1 MQGLVTVFGGSGFV
15 GAQVVR
21 ALARKGSRVR
31 VAVRNPGRGYRLRML
46 GDVGQIEVVQAN
58 IRDIPSIVRAL
69 DGAEACVN
77 AVAVLHESGR
87 QRFQALHVDG
97 ARAVAE
103 ACGDL
108 GVERFVQI
116 SALGASPESPSLYA
130 RTKAAGE
137 AAVRQVIPSAVVL
150 RPSVVFG
157 PEDHFFNRFAEMAT
171 VSPVLP
177 LIGGGHTRFQ
187 PVYVG
192 DVGQAVANAVWDRAA
207 AGFDYELG
215 GPGVYSFEA
224 LMRLLLAEIQ
234 RRRLLLPIP
243 FSAASQLGRMS
254 ELMAGL
260 PGVFGLPTLTPPIT
274 TDQVALL
281 RSDNVVSP
289 GALGLADLAVTPTA
303 LEAIIPSYLWRY
315 RPGGQYAEDLQRL
328 ATPR

>member
-1 MQGLVTVFGGSGFV
+1 MQGLVTVFGGSGFI
-15 GAQVVR
+15 GSQVVR
-21 ALARKGSRVR
+21 ALAGKGSRVR

-58 IRDIPSIVRAL
+58 IRDTASIERAL

-77 AVAVLHESGR
+77 AVAVLYESGR

-103 ACGDL
+103 AARAV

-116 SALGASPESPSLYA
+116 SALGASTDSPSLYA

-137 AAVRQVIPSAVVL
+137 ATVREAMPSSTIL

-157 PEDHFFNRFAEMAT
+157 PEDHFFNRFAEMAM

-187 PVYVG
+187 PVYVA
-192 DVGQAVANAVWDRAA
+192 DVGRAVAQAACDPAA
-207 AGFDYELG
+207 AGVDYELG
-215 GPGVYSFEA
+215 GPGVYTFEG
-224 LMRLLLAEIQ
+224 LMKLLLAEIQ

-243 FSAASQLGRMS
+243 FGVATWLGRVGDLVAMTP
-254 ELMAGL
+254 LA
-260 PGVFGLPTLTPPIT
+260 PPIT
-274 TDQVALL
+274 ADQVALL

-289 GALGLADLAVTPTA
+289 ASAGLLDLGVTPTP
-303 LEAIIPSYLWRY
+303 LEAVVPGYLWRY
-315 RPGGQYAEDLQRL
+315 RTGGQYAADLKKL
-328 ATPR
+328 APPRNG